1 MWKLKKNSLNLEI
14 WKYFLLFSSLILG
27 FLWIFQVLF
36 LNNYYRLEKT
46 KDIKLV
52 ANTIKKNNQSSI
64 SYNSLNNVALEKEVC
79 VEIIDKNLFS
89 IYSSTYFGKG
99 CISNKKLTS
108 NYKIDFINSNVREKS
123 YELVNEEF
131 DSNNLVYALKINNN
145 AYAFINTSL
154 EPITSTAK
162 ILRKQL
168 ILVTFLVLILSFII
182 AYFISSYIS
191 KPIVKINNA
200 AKKLA
205 NKEYNVEFT
214 SDSNILELEEL
225 SKTLNYTSSELAKT
239 EELRRDLMANVSHD
253 LKTPLTLIKAYAE
266 MTRDIHAGNK
276 EKNTENMNTII
287 AETDRLTVLVNDIL
301 ELSKVQS
308 NIDTLKSEE
317 FNLISM
323 IEDILK
329 RYRILEETEEYH
341 FLFNHKKKKIL
352 IKADQKKLE
361 QVIYNLIN
369 NAINYTG
376 TDKTVTINIIE
387 SKETIKVE
395 IIDTG
400 KGIAEEDIPY
410 IWDKYYK
417 DKKKHK
423 RNVIGTGLG
432 LSIVKNILENH
443 NFEYGVTSKK
453 DKGSNFYFKIPKEM

>member
-1 MWKLKKNSLNLEI
+1 LKLKIEASSINFKTLIYLVFFSI
-14 WKYFLLFSSLILG
+14 TILLFLIFSQSIILKHSYERY
-27 FLWIFQVLF
+27 QE
-36 LNNYYRLEKT
+36 RK
-46 KDIKLV
+46 IKNI
-52 ANTIKKNNQSSI
+52 AKTIKDYDSELLIKELESIVYDNSVCAKYMFNNTTI
-64 SYNSLNNVALEKEVC
+64 SYNTLMVGCGLNDNAQIGEIVSNIKDTNKDIEHIKLFNRKTDTKAILSGIKVDKGYIFLYSPLEDLDGANIVLKSQV
-79 VEIIDKNLFS
+79 VYITIIVIVLACFIS
-89 IYSSTYFGKG
+89 YFL
-99 CISNKKLTS
+99 SQ
-108 NYKIDFINSNVREKS
+108 KITN
-123 YELVNEEF
+123 
-131 DSNNLVYALKINNN
+131 
-145 AYAFINTSL
+145 
-154 EPITSTAK
+154 PITKITKKAK
-162 ILRKQL
+162 ELGEGNYNIHFDRSD
-168 ILVTFLVLILSFII
+168 VLEIDE
-182 AYFISSYIS
+182 
-191 KPIVKINNA
+191 
-200 AKKLA
+200 LA
-205 NKEYNVEFT
+205 N
-214 SDSNILELEEL
+214 
-225 SKTLNYTSSELAKT
+225 TLNHVGRDLSRID
-239 EELRRDLMANVSHD
+239 ELRRDLMANVSHD